1 MAFRIEAA
9 CGCNVGR
16 RRAGNEDNFYFD
28 GRILPRDNDGLRTAA
43 GMEEVLKRELCYGV
57 FDGMGGENYGEEAS
71 YLAAETAKGSAKRLA
86 DFLYP
91 PKKYLTDLVEEM
103 NGAVCRR
110 AEELACSRMGS
121 TAVMLYLSG
130 RFAYVCNV
138 GDSKAFRLR
147 RDEFL
152 QISRDHTDAVFL
164 EEQGIRGRKPSLT
177 QHLGIW
183 PQEMVL
189 EPYIAKGELQDG
201 DQYLLCSDGLTD
213 MVGNVDICAV
223 MKETEDVREC
233 VDLLIR
239 KALENGGRDNVTAIV
254 IRVRER

>member
-28 GRILPRDNDGLRTAA
+28 GRILPRDNDGLRAA
-43 GMEEVLKRELCYGV
+43 GMEEDLKRELCYGV
-57 FDGMGGENYGEEAS
+57 FDGMGGESYGEEAS
-71 YLAAETAKGSAKRLA
+71 YLAAETVKGSTKLLA
-86 DFLYP
+86 DFFYP
-91 PKKYLTDLVEEM
+91 PKKYLSNLVEEM

-121 TAVMLYLSG
+121 TAVMLYFSG

-152 QISRDHTDAVFL
+152 QISRDHTDAAFL
-164 EEQGIRGRKPSLT
+164 EEHGIRGRKPSLT

-223 MKETEDVREC
+223 MKETDDVREC
-233 VDLLIR
+233 VDLLIG

-254 IRVRER
+254 IRVREQ